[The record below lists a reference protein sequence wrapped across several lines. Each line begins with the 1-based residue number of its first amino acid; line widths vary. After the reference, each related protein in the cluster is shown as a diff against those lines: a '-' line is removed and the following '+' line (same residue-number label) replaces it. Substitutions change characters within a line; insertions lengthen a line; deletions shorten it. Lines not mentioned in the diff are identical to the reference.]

1 MNRQQRRRVLLLLH
15 PRRLEAVH
23 LGHEVIGH
31 LTTAGVDVVVD
42 QPGAELLGS
51 PLPVGVHLADPEQ
64 PSVGCELVL
73 VLGGDGTILRGA
85 ELSRGSDVPL
95 LGVNLGHVGFLAES
109 EKEDALETVER
120 ILHRD
125 YRVEDRMT
133 LDVRSFVG
141 GHPLFHT

>member
-73 VLGGDGTILRGA
+73 VLGGDGHHPAR
-85 ELSRGSDVPL
+85 RRVVPGL
-95 LGVNLGHVGFLAES
+95 
-109 EKEDALETVER
+109 
-120 ILHRD
+120 
-125 YRVEDRMT
+125 
-133 LDVRSFVG
+133 
-141 GHPLFHT
+141 